1 MRTVIPLF
9 AALLLLAP
17 ISAPALAQYSIASV
31 VFANAAP
38 YTDAELLTA
47 SGLQPGQ
54 FLAHD
59 SLVNAAQRLLNTGLF
74 ADASV
79 DLTGQG
85 KARTVHV
92 DLKPIPLDKLLP
104 ASFENLAWFT
114 PDELT
119 TGIHARVAL
128 YRGVASDAGTLP
140 DDIQAAL
147 QQMLAEKGVT
157 ATLSHTIVE
166 PTTQHP
172 VRVVDFTI
180 DKPSV
185 RLDKLHLSLMSP
197 PGAAAALT
205 PGLQK
210 AANQAARSPFNEGLA
225 GTTLGDIL
233 LNPIRNA
240 GYINARLDSIERT
253 VARAPAQTQA
263 PGFLVTYTARIVTG
277 DAYKL
282 SSLTWQPTPLYS
294 AADFARDAKLH
305 PGDLA
310 NANALAQTEAAIS
323 TAYLSHGYLDA
334 YLTAPPTLDDTAHNV
349 AYALAVL
356 PGDVYHLKTV
366 TPTGLSAEAQQ
377 EFITAWQMKP
387 GDIYNPSYV
396 AAFIHNNT
404 ALRHLSTY
412 AGTFRAEADPQTH
425 LVDLTVTFFPSNGN

>member
-1 MRTVIPLF
+1 MRTLRRILT
-9 AALLLLAP
+9 ALLLLAP
-17 ISAPALAQYSIASV
+17 LAAPVLAQYTIASV
-31 VFANAAP
+31 VFTNTAP

-54 FLAHD
+54 LLAHD

-85 KARTVHV
+85 NARTVHV
-92 DLKPIPLDKLLP
+92 DLKPIPRDKLLP
-104 ASFENLAWFT
+104 ASFENLVWFT
-114 PDELT
+114 PDELNA
-119 TGIHARVAL
+119 GIHARVPL

-140 DDIQAAL
+140 DDIQSAF

-157 ATLSHTIVE
+157 ATLSHTVVE

-180 DKPSV
+180 DQPSV
-185 RLDKLHLSLMSP
+185 RLDKLHLSLVAP
-197 PGAAAALT
+197 PGAAAVLT

-210 AANQAARSPFNEGLA
+210 AANEATRSPFNEGLA
-225 GTTLGDIL
+225 GLTLDDIL

-240 GYINARLDSIERT
+240 GYITARLDSIERA
-253 VARAPAQTQA
+253 VAPAPAQTQA
-263 PGFLVTYTARIVTG
+263 PGFVVTYTARIVTG

-282 SSLTWQPTPLYS
+282 SSLTWQPAPLYS

-310 NANALAQTEAAIS
+310 NASALAQTEAAIS
-323 TAYLSHGYLDA
+323 TTYLSHGYLDA
-334 YLTAPPTLDDTAHNV
+334 YLIATPTLDDTAHTV
-349 AYALAVL
+349 AYTLAVL

-377 EFITAWQMKP
+377 EFNTAWQMKP

-396 AAFIHNNT
+396 AAFIHANT

-412 AGTFRAEADPQTH
+412 TGTFHAEADPQTH
-425 LVDLTVTFFPSNGN
+425 LVDLTVTFFASSGN

>member
-1 MRTVIPLF
+1 MRSLHRIL

-17 ISAPALAQYSIASV
+17 IAAPALAQYTIGSV
-31 VFANAAP
+31 VFTNSAP

-54 FLAHD
+54 LLAKD

-74 ADASV
+74 ADTGV

-92 DLKPIPLDKLLP
+92 DLKPIPHDKLLL

-119 TGIHARVAL
+119 TGIHALVPL
-128 YRGVASDAGTLP
+128 YRGAASDAGTLP
-140 DDIQAAL
+140 DDIQTAL
-147 QQMLAEKGVT
+147 QQMLAAKGIT
-157 ATLSHTIVE
+157 AAVSHTVIE

-180 DKPSV
+180 DQPSV
-185 RLDKLHLSLMSP
+185 RLDKLHLSLVAP

-210 AANQAARSPFNEGLA
+210 AANDATQSPFNEGLA
-225 GTTLGDIL
+225 GLTLDDIL
-233 LNPIRNA
+233 LTPIRNA
-240 GYINARLDSIERT
+240 GYITARLDNIERT
-253 VARAPAQTQA
+253 VAPAPAPTQA
-263 PGFLVTYTARIVTG
+263 PGFVVTYTARIVTG

-294 AADFARDAKLH
+294 VSDFARDAKLH

-310 NANALAQTEAAIS
+310 SANAVAQTEAAIS
-323 TAYLSHGYLDA
+323 TVYLAHGYLDA
-334 YLTAPPTLDDTAHNV
+334 YLTAAPTLDDTAHTV
-349 AYALAVL
+349 AYTLAVL
-356 PGDVYHLKTV
+356 PGDVYHLKAV

-387 GDIYNPSYV
+387 GDIYNPGYV
-396 AAFIHNNT
+396 ADFIHNNT
-404 ALRHLSTY
+404 ALPHLRTY